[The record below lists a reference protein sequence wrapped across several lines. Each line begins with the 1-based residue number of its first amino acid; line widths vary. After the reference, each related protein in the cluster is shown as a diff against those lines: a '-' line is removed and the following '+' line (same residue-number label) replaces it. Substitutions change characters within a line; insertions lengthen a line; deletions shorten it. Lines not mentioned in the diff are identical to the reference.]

1 MDVDLTSAV
10 AAVGGAIAA
19 LFAALAAHRSA
30 RTANAMLSHEAA
42 VEHRELRQRVL
53 ETAQRVVTERARVG
67 EFLEKLRLEV
77 GDHAALTG
85 TMKSSWYDTKV
96 RTLAEAEE
104 RLDPLSE
111 DARHALGD
119 EARLQDRS
127 QEELLSLSASLFSD
141 LTELRVIKEKH
152 RDDLLTLRSRTLSLG
167 SKGNR

>member
-1 MDVDLTSAV
+1 MDLDWTSAV

-53 ETAQRVVTERARVG
+53 ETAQRVVTERARAG

-77 GDHAALTG
+77 GDHATLPG
-85 TMKSSWYDTKV
+85 NMKPSWYDTKV
-96 RTLAEAEE
+96 RALAEAEE
-104 RLDPLSE
+104 KLDPLSE
-111 DARHALGD
+111 RAGHTLGD
-119 EARLQDRS
+119 EAGLRDRS

-141 LTELRVIKEKH
+141 LTELRIIKEKH
-152 RDDLLTLRSRTLSLG
+152 RDDLVTLRARSQGLR
-167 SKGNR
+167 SKENK